1 MPAAGMVLAI
11 DLWPSVDRAYAEAAS
26 FAVTPE
32 QLRPRSTAHSEPPS
46 LTELSHQALPLA
58 ICVFIFGSW
67 CMCVSN
73 SPFSYQYTEQCTEI
87 SLAAYDSS
95 QFLPSARIMFGP
107 SILSMSLRM
116 TMQNSNQCCCP
127 KISMLP
133 TLILAFVQKKF
144 IYIYMS

>member
-1 MPAAGMVLAI
+1 
-11 DLWPSVDRAYAEAAS
+11 
-26 FAVTPE
+26 
-32 QLRPRSTAHSEPPS
+32 
-46 LTELSHQALPLA
+46 
-58 ICVFIFGSW
+58 
-67 CMCVSN
+67 MCVSN
-73 SPFSYQYTEQCTEI
+73 SPFSYQYTKQCTEI